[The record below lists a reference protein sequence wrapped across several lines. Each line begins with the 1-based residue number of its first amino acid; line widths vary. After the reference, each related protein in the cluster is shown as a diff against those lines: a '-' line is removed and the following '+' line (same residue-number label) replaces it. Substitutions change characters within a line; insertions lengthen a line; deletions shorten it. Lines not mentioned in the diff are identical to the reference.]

1 MLSCCNRLFITLF
14 MQGEKMLNLIYSSL
28 LSVLLFSTSF
38 AGEAMNSAQE
48 NKKESN
54 YYISVSHGKSLYD
67 ISDRLF
73 DSLNSNSSD
82 KQDKS
87 SKITFGKVISDNYS
101 FELSYMNAGQANLQ
115 TSTSVTNTGTQRTST
130 IDLNLVYKFASI
142 YDTDLYFKAGPSYVM
157 TKTHTIRNPEAGF
170 TKSKEVMNNKET
182 SLHTGFGIMKNI
194 IGYTIIVEYDKY
206 HSLNS
211 GGDFMIL
218 NTSTPGAATKGLQ
231 GDLETLT
238 VGLKF
243 NF

>member
-1 MLSCCNRLFITLF
+1 
-14 MQGEKMLNLIYSSL
+14 MLNLIYSSL
-28 LSVLLFSTSF
+28 FSVLLLSTSF
-38 AGEAMNSAQE
+38 AGEAMNSALE

-67 ISDRLF
+67 ISDRFF
-73 DSLNSNSSD
+73 DVLNSHSSD

-87 SKITFGKVISDNYS
+87 TKITFGKVISDNYS

-115 TSTSVTNTGTQRTST
+115 TLVGGVTNTGTQRTST

-142 YDTDLYFKAGPSYVM
+142 YDTDLYFKVGPSYVM
-157 TKTHTIRNPEAGF
+157 TKTHDIRNPEAGF
-170 TKSKEVMNNKET
+170 TKMKEVMNNKET

-211 GGDFMIL
+211 GGDFMNL
-218 NTSTPGAATKGLQ
+218 ATSTPGAATKALQ

-238 VGLKF
+238 IGLKF
-243 NF
+243 KF

>member
-1 MLSCCNRLFITLF
+1 
-14 MQGEKMLNLIYSSL
+14 MLNLIYSSL
-28 LSVLLFSTSF
+28 LSVLLLSTSF

-73 DSLNSNSSD
+73 DVLNSHSSD

-87 SKITFGKVISDNYS
+87 TKITFGKVISDNYS

-115 TSTSVTNTGTQRTST
+115 TVFGSITNTGTQRTST

-157 TKTHTIRNPEAGF
+157 TKTHSIRNPEAGF
-170 TKSKEVMNNKET
+170 TKTKEVMNNKET

-218 NTSTPGAATKGLQ
+218 DTGAPGAATKGLQ

>member
-1 MLSCCNRLFITLF
+1 
-14 MQGEKMLNLIYSSL
+14 MLNLIYSSL
-28 LSVLLFSTSF
+28 LSVLLLSTSF

-73 DSLNSNSSD
+73 NSLNSHSSD

-87 SKITFGKVISDNYS
+87 TKITFGKVISDNYS

-115 TSTSVTNTGTQRTST
+115 TVIGSVTNTGTQRTST

-157 TKTHTIRNPEAGF
+157 TKTHSIRNPEAGF
-170 TKSKEVMNNKET
+170 TKTKEVMNNKET

>member
-1 MLSCCNRLFITLF
+1 MLSCYNRLFATLF
-14 MQGEKMLNLIYSSL
+14 IQGEKMLNLIYSSL

-73 DSLNSNSSD
+73 DSLNSHSSD

-157 TKTHTIRNPEAGF
+157 TKAHTIRNPEAGF

-182 SLHTGFGIMKNI
+182 SLHTGLGIMKNI

-211 GGDFMIL
+211 GGDFMNL
-218 NTSTPGAATKGLQ
+218 NMGTPGAATKALQ

>member
-1 MLSCCNRLFITLF
+1 M
-14 MQGEKMLNLIYSSL
+14 GKKMLNLIYSSL
-28 LSVLLFSTSF
+28 LSVLFLSTSF

-48 NKKESN
+48 NQKESN

-73 DSLNSNSSD
+73 DSLNSHTSD

-87 SKITFGKVISDNYS
+87 SKITFGKVISDDYS

-115 TSTSVTNTGTQRTST
+115 TIVGDTTNTGNQRTST

-142 YDTDLYFKAGPSYVM
+142 YNTDLYFKAGPSYAM
-157 TKTHTIRNPEAGF
+157 TSSHNIRTPEGDF
-170 TKSKEVMNNKET
+170 TMFKEVENDREVI
-182 SLHTGFGIMKNI
+182 LHTGFGITKNI
-194 IGYTIIVEYDKY
+194 IGYTIIIEYYNY

-211 GGDFMIL
+211 GGNFML
-218 NTSTPGAATKGLQ
+218 TNALARSSTPTRALE

-238 VGLKF
+238 MGLKF
-243 NF
+243 KF

>member
-1 MLSCCNRLFITLF
+1 
-14 MQGEKMLNLIYSSL
+14 MLNLIYSSL
-28 LSVLLFSTSF
+28 LSVLLISTSF

-73 DSLNSNSSD
+73 SNLNSHTSD

-87 SKITFGKVISDNYS
+87 SKITFGKVISDDYS

-115 TSTSVTNTGTQRTST
+115 TVVNNITNTSTQRTST

-142 YDTDLYFKAGPSYVM
+142 YNTDLYFKAGPSYVM
-157 TKTHTIRNPEAGF
+157 TKVHGIRNPEGGF
-170 TKSKEVMNNKET
+170 TNFKEVMNNKET

-194 IGYTIIVEYDKY
+194 IGYTVIVEYDKY

-211 GGDFMIL
+211 GGDFKIDNGVL
-218 NTSTPGAATKGLQ
+218 APGGKAKALQ

-243 NF
+243 KF

>member
-1 MLSCCNRLFITLF
+1 
-14 MQGEKMLNLIYSSL
+14 MLNLIYSSL
-28 LSVLLFSTSF
+28 LSVLLLSTSF

-73 DSLNSNSSD
+73 NSLNSHSSD

-87 SKITFGKVISDNYS
+87 TKITFGKVISDNYS

-115 TSTSVTNTGTQRTST
+115 TVIGSVTNTGTQRTST

-157 TKTHTIRNPEAGF
+157 TKTHIVRNPEAGF
-170 TKSKEVMNNKET
+170 TKPKEVMNNKET

-211 GGDFMIL
+211 GGDFMNL
-218 NTSTPGAATKGLQ
+218 NMGTPGAATKALQ